1 MKLIGKE
8 VDAKHFNRNYSKT
21 EKIKWNEHEMS
32 ITELPKWE
40 TSEGWKDIYKI
51 WQREPVFGALG

>member
-1 MKLIGKE
+1 MLSILIEITQKQ
-8 VDAKHFNRNYSKT
+8 K
-21 EKIKWNEHEMS
+21 KWNEHEMS

-40 TSEGWKDIYKI
+40 TSEGRKDIYKI